1 MYKQI
6 IPNFQKPLYTL
17 SLYNNKKMLEK
28 VKKLK
33 TEVMP
38 KHIAITTEGKT
49 HWAKINNKPLQEA
62 YRISLINIKETIKEQ
77 VNLNIP
83 ITTFYLLSTDI
94 KDFEPL
100 SELVDFLVMFF
111 NELPKLKLVK
121 NNKIKI
127 SVLGKWYNLPGR
139 VVEPIK
145 RALDETKD
153 YDSYFVN
160 FCVNYDGQE
169 EIVDACKL
177 LARQVK
183 AEKLDPDSIDK
194 SLIKENLYSSYFLPP
209 DIIIKHGEKKKIPNF
224 LLWDSVNS
232 FIYFSEKL
240 WPDFKK
246 KGFRDAIKSFQ
257 KLL

>member
-1 MYKQI
+1 
-6 IPNFQKPLYTL
+6 
-17 SLYNNKKMLEK
+17 MLEK
-28 VKKLK
+28 VKKVK
-33 TEVMP
+33 IVKPEVMP

-49 HWAKINNKPLQEA
+49 RWAKINKKQLAEA
-62 YRISLINIKETIKEQ
+62 YKQSLINIKDTIKTQ
-77 VNLNIP
+77 VKLNIP

-100 SELVDFLVMFF
+100 SELVDFLVIFF
-111 NELPKLKLVK
+111 NELPNLKLIK

-145 RALDETKD
+145 KALDETKD

-183 AEKLDPDSIDK
+183 AEKLDIDAIDK
-194 SLIKENLYSSYFLPP
+194 SSIKENLYASYFLPP
-209 DIIIKHGEKKKIPNF
+209 DIIIKNGKKKNANF
-224 LLWDSVNS
+224 LLWDSINS

-240 WPDFKK
+240 WPDFKTRD
-246 KGFRDAIKSFQ
+246 FRDAIKAFQ
-257 KLL
+257 KSF